1 MRRIGLVLE
10 YAGTGYQGFQVQA
23 GDVRAA
29 KDEVAGDPGPEAER
43 TGHSRE
49 VGRPM
54 RTAQTVRTVQT
65 VQGTVEAAIAR
76 ITGEQCRITGAGRT
90 DAGVHALCQVASF
103 DTGSRIPGDRFAPAL
118 NTALPQDVRVL
129 RSFQAA
135 EGFNARYDAIAKVY
149 RYVIVP
155 SHAMQLGPGSR
166 QNPAMQLG
174 FGAQPGGAILAGKAL
189 LVRNRLDVQAMAQA
203 SGCLVGQHDF
213 RAFASTGSSAK
224 TSVRTIRRLE
234 VRPVR
239 CEILGLDAVVVEIEA
254 DGFLYKMVRTIVG
267 ALLEVGI
274 GRANV
279 GSVERLLVSGDRSRG
294 PATAPPDGLYLV
306 RVIYPEPVAT
316 LVSGAT

>member
-23 GDVRAA
+23 RETCGATDEACGAPEGGTAHTGQLTGTGRA
-29 KDEVAGDPGPEAER
+29 
-43 TGHSRE
+43 
-49 VGRPM
+49 
-54 RTAQTVRTVQT
+54 VRTVQ
-65 VQGTVEAAIAR
+65 GAVEAAIAR
-76 ITGEQCRITGAGRT
+76 ITGEQRRITGAGRT
-90 DAGVHALCQVASF
+90 DAGVHALGQVASF

-118 NTALPQDVRVL
+118 NTALPRDVRAL
-129 RSFQAA
+129 RSFQAP

-149 RYVIVP
+149 RYIIVP
-155 SHAMQLGPGSR
+155 SQIVGDAEPGLERQLGPG
-166 QNPAMQLG
+166 AQLG
-174 FGAQPGGAILAGKAL
+174 SAVLAGRAL
-189 LVRNRLDVQAMAQA
+189 LIRRPLDVQAMWRA
-203 SGCLVGQHDF
+203 SRRLVGQHDF

-239 CEILGLDAVVVEIEA
+239 FELLDLDVVTVEVEA

-267 ALLEVGI
+267 ALLEVGT
-274 GRANV
+274 GRADV
-279 GSVERLLVSGDRSRG
+279 GSVERLLASGDRSRG

-316 LVSGAT
+316 LITGAT